1 MATMSDVTRRA
12 KVSVSTVSY
21 VLTGT
26 RPIST
31 ATRDRVLAAM
41 ADLGYQPN
49 AMARGLASRRSSIVG
64 LVLPLHDRG
73 LGPTESAF
81 VSGATA
87 EARAEGYHLM
97 LCPLDVDD
105 LEELRA
111 LATQGLVDGALL
123 MEVRLRDQRV
133 DVLTELGLPFVLI
146 GRTEDPTDV
155 AYVDVDFARTVADA
169 VDHLRSLGHRRI
181 AFVNHGSALLGGGYG
196 PAHRAESAY
205 SDLMRQ
211 DGVEPVAVA
220 ARDDAQGGRVA
231 ARELLSQ
238 APDLTAVL
246 VMNENAAFGLLAEL
260 AGTGRSVPQD
270 VSVVSLV
277 TSPAVAELTT
287 PALTSLTS
295 PGADVGRL
303 ALRTLL
309 RRLAEPAGAPH
320 QQLVPCTLEVR
331 DSTAPARRSRRRS
344 QGGP

>member
-1 MATMSDVTRRA
+1 MATMSDVARRA

-26 RPIST
+26 RPISP
-31 ATRDRVLAAM
+31 ATRDRVLSAM

-81 VSGATA
+81 VTGATA
-87 EARAEGYHLM
+87 AARAAGYHLM

-105 LEELRA
+105 LDELRA

-123 MEVRLRDQRV
+123 MEVRLRDERV
-133 DVLTELGLPFVLI
+133 EVLSRLGLPLVLI
-146 GRTEDPTDV
+146 GRTENPSEL
-155 AYVDVDFARTVADA
+155 AYVDVDFAQTVADA
-169 VDHLRSLGHRRI
+169 VRHLRDLGHRRI
-181 AFVNHGSALLGGGYG
+181 GLVNHGSALLGGGYG
-196 PAHRAESAY
+196 PAHRAEAAY
-205 SDLMRQ
+205 LQLMRR
-211 DGVEPVAVA
+211 DDVEPVAVA
-220 ARDDAQGGRVA
+220 ARDDAAGGRVA
-231 ARELLSQ
+231 AGELLTR

-260 AGTGRSVPQD
+260 AASGRSVPRD

-295 PGADVGRL
+295 PGVDVGRL

-309 RRLAEPAGAPH
+309 RQLSEPSGVPH

-331 DSTAPARRSRRRS
+331 DSTAPAPAAAGRS
-344 QGGP
+344 GP